1 MRQQV
6 ADLLWEAQQS
16 GASIA
21 PVTQGRALNVED
33 AYAIQ
38 KINVQRHLG
47 LGATMLG
54 HKVGLTSKAIQA
66 WLKVDEPDFGTL
78 LDSMLIPQGGTVDP
92 ARMMQPRA
100 EGELAFVLAEDLR
113 GPGVTAVDVL
123 QATSFVLP
131 AIEVIDSR
139 IQDWTLTLEDT
150 VADNASSGLFV
161 LGSEPIPVEEV
172 DMQLVG
178 MALRRRGRVVS
189 TGAGLACMGN
199 PAEAVAWLANKLSSL
214 GQPLRAGQ
222 IILSGALGPAVPVEP
237 GDWFEVSLGDLGQ
250 ASFRVGEGT

>member
-1 MRQQV
+1 MRQEV
-6 ADLLWEAQQS
+6 ADILWEAQRS
-16 GASIA
+16 GRSVA
-21 PVTQGRALNVED
+21 PVTQGRALSVED

-38 KINVQRHLG
+38 RINVRRHQEA
-47 LGATMLG
+47 GARVLG
-54 HKVGLTSKAIQA
+54 HKVGLTSAAIQA

-78 LDSMLIPQGGTVDP
+78 MDFMLIPQGGSVDFG
-92 ARMMQPRA
+92 RMMQPRA
-100 EGELAFVLAEDLR
+100 EGELAFVLAEDLE
-113 GPGVTAVDVL
+113 GPSVTAVDVL

-139 IQDWTLTLEDT
+139 ILDWNLTLEDT

-161 LGSEPIPVEEV
+161 LGSEPISVEQV

-199 PAEAVAWLANKLSSL
+199 PVEAVAWLANKLSSL
-214 GQPLRAGQ
+214 GQPLEAGQ
-222 IILSGALGPAVPVEP
+222 IILSGALGPAVPVQP
-237 GDWFEVSLGDLGQ
+237 GDWFEMTLGDLGQ
-250 ASFRVGEGT
+250 VSFQVEG